1 MVPFDAAKITTWR
14 REGSRQ
20 LAFLEWQAT
29 TSKRARCEM
38 RDGTVSERWYGMAWR
53 GMEWHGNELAGL
65 QMYAPRVW
73 SAEAAAFEPTAID
86 SSLPLPVGWFWRCKQ
101 GQCYRGRVN

>member
-1 MVPFDAAKITTWR
+1 
-14 REGSRQ
+14 
-20 LAFLEWQAT
+20 
-29 TSKRARCEM
+29 M

-86 SSLPLPVGWFWRCKQ
+86 SSLPLPVGWGSGDASKANVTV
-101 GQCYRGRVN
+101 GGSTEAISSLPSALVSGEA